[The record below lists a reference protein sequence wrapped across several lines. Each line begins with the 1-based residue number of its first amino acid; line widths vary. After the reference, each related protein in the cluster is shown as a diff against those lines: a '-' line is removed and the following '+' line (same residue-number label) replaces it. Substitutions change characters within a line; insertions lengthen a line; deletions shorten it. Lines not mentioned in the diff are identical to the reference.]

1 MRFLDRQNEWKRL
14 NALLSRQ
21 AAGLVAVWGRRRV
34 GKTRLLTEWC
44 RHNNGLYAVADQ
56 SSATV
61 QRRYFAE
68 SVSQI
73 LPHIAEVEYPDWRTL
88 FRRIS
93 QDARAMQWHG
103 PLVIDELPYWVMAD
117 PALPSILQNWVD
129 EEARNSGL
137 LIVISGSSQRMMHG
151 LLLDAAA
158 PLYGRA
164 QEMLEMH
171 PLPAG
176 WIGDALRIGD
186 PVKQVEHYAVWGGIP
201 RYWELAE
208 PFGEDLAAAVDT
220 LVLDPLGPLHRE
232 PDRLL
237 QEETPSAATLR
248 PLLDVIGGGAH
259 RLTEIAARLAQP
271 ATALAR
277 PLSRLIDLGLVRRE
291 TPYGEAEKSSK
302 RSLYRIADPFFLFW
316 FQVVAPRRA
325 MLAQAPRETR
335 LAMWKVQ
342 KARLESEAWENLC
355 RACVSRNP
363 DALAP
368 LLDGGAGWLP
378 AKRWW
383 RGNAPELDIVSADV
397 TGKTWLVG
405 EVKWSAAAF
414 ENAEVTGLAE
424 ALMAR
429 PVPPS
434 TPSSGRKRAA
444 LFLPR
449 LATPENPPALA
460 NEIRII
466 DAAIVMATMR

>member
-1 MRFLDRQNEWKRL
+1 MNFLDRKKEWRRL
-14 NALLSRQ
+14 DLLRARN

-44 RHNNGLYAVADQ
+44 RQNNGLYTVADQ
-56 SSATV
+56 SAAAV

-68 SVSQI
+68 TVGQI
-73 LPHIAEVEYPDWRTL
+73 LQGIADVEYPDWRSL

-93 QDARAMQWHG
+93 KDAQTAGWHG

-117 PALPSILQNWVD
+117 PTLPSLLQNWVD
-129 EEARNSGL
+129 EEARSGGL
-137 LIVISGSSQRMMHG
+137 LIVVAGSSQRMMQG

-164 QEMLEMH
+164 QEMLDMQ

-176 WIGDALRIGD
+176 WLGEALRIAD
-186 PVKQVEHYAVWGGIP
+186 PVRQVEAYAVWGGIP

-208 PFGEDLAAAVDT
+208 PFGDDLEAAVDA
-220 LVLDPLGPLHRE
+220 LVLDPMGPLHRE

-237 QEETPSAATLR
+237 LEETPSAAAVR

-277 PLSRLIDLGLVRRE
+277 PLSRLIDLGLVCRE
-291 TPYGEAEKSSK
+291 TPYGEPEKNTK

-325 MLAQAPRETR
+325 MLAQAPRQTR
-335 LAMWKVQ
+335 IALWRNQ
-342 KARLESEAWENLC
+342 KSRLESAAWENLC
-355 RACVSRNP
+355 RAYVSRNP
-363 DALAP
+363 AP
-368 LLDGGAGWLP
+368 LVAGDTGWLP

-383 RGNAPELDIVSADV
+383 QGKAPELDIVSTSM
-397 TGKTWLVG
+397 TGNRLLIG
-405 EVKWSAAAF
+405 EAKWSTAAFSGQEAARLAAAL
-414 ENAEVTGLAE
+414 ET
-424 ALMAR
+424 R
-429 PVPPS
+429 PVPACL
-434 TPSSGRKRAA
+434 SGEKKPV
-444 LFLPR
+444 LFLPALVPR
-449 LATPENPPALA
+449 AAAPPGGTVQL
-460 NEIRII
+460 IT
-466 DAAIVMATMR
+466 AAEVMAVIR